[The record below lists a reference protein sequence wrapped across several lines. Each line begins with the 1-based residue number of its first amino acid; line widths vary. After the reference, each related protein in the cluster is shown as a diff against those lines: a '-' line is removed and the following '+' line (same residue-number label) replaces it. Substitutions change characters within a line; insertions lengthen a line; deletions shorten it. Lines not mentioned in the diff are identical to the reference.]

1 MSSVDTAHTASTATG
16 VHGAWEPRTI
26 RPADVGVSASPEGL
40 QEFLGGTDI
49 ARLLIEERAVVFRG
63 FGVST
68 GTYDGVADLLL
79 PDRLAYVHGNSP
91 RTKVGRN
98 LYTSTEYPAEFEISM
113 HNEMSYAH
121 AWPSRILFFCD
132 VAAATG
138 GATPV
143 VDGRLWLE
151 SIDPEVRAA
160 FAAGVRYTQNLHDGM
175 GFGKSWQA
183 TFETEDRATVEAFLD
198 GAEAEWSWQ
207 PDGTLRVT
215 QLRRATLEHPVTGTE
230 VWFNQA
236 DQWHV
241 AGLGEDAAALAEIV
255 SEDELPQNA
264 FFADGGPIPAE
275 YIRHVQEVGMRKAVN
290 VDWEVGDLLFVDNVS
305 VAHGRRAFT
314 GTRRILVAM
323 S

>member
-1 MSSVDTAHTASTATG
+1 MTTEN
-16 VHGAWEPRTI
+16 AWQPRI
-26 RPADVGVSASPEGL
+26 LRPADVGADATPQGL
-40 QEFLGGTDI
+40 EEYLRATDVG
-49 ARLLIEERAVVFRG
+49 RLLAEERAVYFRG
-63 FGVST
+63 FGIT
-68 GTYDGVADLLL
+68 ADTYDGAADLLL
-79 PDRLAYVHGNSP
+79 ANRLAYVHGNSP

-121 AWPSRILFFCD
+121 AWPSRILFYCD

-138 GATPV
+138 GATPL

-151 SIDPEVRAA
+151 SIDPEIRAA
-160 FAAGVRYTQNLHDGM
+160 FAPGVRYTQNLHDGM

-183 TFETEDRATVEAFLD
+183 TFETEDRAEVEAFLD

-236 DQWHV
+236 DQWHI
-241 AGLGEDAAALAEIV
+241 AGLGDDAAALAELIP
-255 SEDELPQNA
+255 EDELPQNA
-264 FFADGGPIPAE
+264 FFADGSPIPAD
-275 YIRHVQEVGMRKAVN
+275 YITHVQEIGMKSAVD
-290 VDWEVGDLLFVDNVS
+290 VAWEVGDLLLVDNVA

-314 GTRRILVAM
+314 GQRRILVAM
-323 S
+323 A

>member
-1 MSSVDTAHTASTATG
+1 VTTEN
-16 VHGAWEPRTI
+16 AWQPRI
-26 RPADVGVSASPEGL
+26 LRPADVGADATPQGL
-40 QEFLGGTDI
+40 EEYLRATDV
-49 ARLLIEERAVVFRG
+49 ARLLAEERAVYFRG
-63 FGVST
+63 FGITADS
-68 GTYDGVADLLL
+68 YDGAADLLL
-79 PDRLAYVHGNSP
+79 ANRLAYVHGNSP

-138 GATPV
+138 GATPL

-151 SIDPEVRAA
+151 SIDPEIRAA

-183 TFETEDRATVEAFLD
+183 TFETEDRAAVEAFLD

-215 QLRRATLEHPVTGTE
+215 QVRRATLEHPVTGTE

-236 DQWHV
+236 DQWHI
-241 AGLGEDAAALAEIV
+241 AGLGDDAAALAEIIP
-255 SEDELPQNA
+255 EDELPQNA
-264 FFADGGPIPAE
+264 FFADGSPIPAE
-275 YIRHVQEVGMRKAVN
+275 YITHVQEVGMKTAVD
-290 VDWEVGDLLFVDNVS
+290 VAWEVGDLLLVDNVA

-314 GTRRILVAM
+314 GQRRILVAM
-323 S
+323 A

>member
-1 MSSVDTAHTASTATG
+1 MTTEN
-16 VHGAWEPRTI
+16 AWQPRI
-26 RPADVGVSASPEGL
+26 LRPADVGADATPQGL
-40 QEFLGGTDI
+40 EEYLRATDV
-49 ARLLIEERAVVFRG
+49 ARLLAEERAVYFRG
-63 FGVST
+63 FGITADS
-68 GTYDGVADLLL
+68 YDGAADLLL
-79 PDRLAYVHGNSP
+79 ANRLAYVHGNSP

-138 GATPV
+138 GATPL

-151 SIDPEVRAA
+151 SIDPEIRAA

-183 TFETEDRATVEAFLD
+183 TFETEDRAEVEAFLD

-215 QLRRATLEHPVTGTE
+215 QVRRATLEHPVTGTE

-236 DQWHV
+236 DQWHI
-241 AGLGEDAAALAEIV
+241 AGLGDDAAALAEIIP
-255 SEDELPQNA
+255 EDELPQNA
-264 FFADGGPIPAE
+264 FFADGSPIPAE
-275 YIRHVQEVGMRKAVN
+275 YITHVQEIGMKTAVD
-290 VDWEVGDLLFVDNVS
+290 VAWEVGDLLLVDNVA

-314 GTRRILVAM
+314 GQRRILVAM
-323 S
+323 A

>member
-1 MSSVDTAHTASTATG
+1 MTTEN
-16 VHGAWEPRTI
+16 AWQPRI
-26 RPADVGVSASPEGL
+26 LRPADVGADATPQGL
-40 QEFLGGTDI
+40 EEYLRATDVG
-49 ARLLIEERAVVFRG
+49 RLLAEERAVYFRG
-63 FGVST
+63 FGIT
-68 GTYDGVADLLL
+68 ADTYDGAADLLL
-79 PDRLAYVHGNSP
+79 ANRLAYVHGNSP

-121 AWPSRILFFCD
+121 AWPSRILFHCD

-138 GATPV
+138 GATPL

-151 SIDPEVRAA
+151 SIDPEIRAA
-160 FAAGVRYTQNLHDGM
+160 FAPGVRYTQNLHDGM

-183 TFETEDRATVEAFLD
+183 TFETEDRAEVEEFLD

-236 DQWHV
+236 DQWHI
-241 AGLGEDAAALAEIV
+241 AGLGDDAAALAELIP
-255 SEDELPQNA
+255 EDELPQNA
-264 FFADGGPIPAE
+264 FFADGSPIPAD
-275 YIRHVQEVGMRKAVN
+275 YITHVQEIGMKSAVD
-290 VDWEVGDLLFVDNVS
+290 VAWEVGDLLLVDNVA

-314 GTRRILVAM
+314 GQRRILVAM
-323 S
+323 A

>member
-1 MSSVDTAHTASTATG
+1 MTTEN
-16 VHGAWEPRTI
+16 AWLPRI
-26 RPADVGVSASPEGL
+26 LRPADVGADATPQGL
-40 QEFLGGTDI
+40 EEYLRATDV
-49 ARLLIEERAVVFRG
+49 ARLLAEERAVYFRG
-63 FGVST
+63 FGITADS
-68 GTYDGVADLLL
+68 YDGAADLLL
-79 PDRLAYVHGNSP
+79 ANRLAYVHGNSP

-138 GATPV
+138 GATPL

-151 SIDPEVRAA
+151 SIDPEIRAA

-183 TFETEDRATVEAFLD
+183 TFETEDRAEVETFLD

-236 DQWHV
+236 DQWHI
-241 AGLGEDAAALAEIV
+241 AGLGDDAAALAEIIP
-255 SEDELPQNA
+255 EDELPQNA
-264 FFADGGPIPAE
+264 FFADGSPIPAE
-275 YIRHVQEVGMRKAVN
+275 YITHVQEIGMKTAVD
-290 VDWEVGDLLFVDNVS
+290 VAWEAGDLLLVDNVA

-314 GTRRILVAM
+314 GQRRILVAM
-323 S
+323 A

>member
-1 MSSVDTAHTASTATG
+1 MTTEN
-16 VHGAWEPRTI
+16 AWQPRI
-26 RPADVGVSASPEGL
+26 LRPADVGADATPQGL
-40 QEFLGGTDI
+40 EEYLRATDVG
-49 ARLLIEERAVVFRG
+49 RLLAEERAVYFRG
-63 FGVST
+63 FGIT
-68 GTYDGVADLLL
+68 ADTYDGAADLLL
-79 PDRLAYVHGNSP
+79 ANRLAYVHGNSP

-121 AWPSRILFFCD
+121 AWPSRILFHCD

-138 GATPV
+138 GATPL

-151 SIDPEVRAA
+151 SIDPEIRAA
-160 FAAGVRYTQNLHDGM
+160 FAPGVRYTQNLHDGM

-183 TFETEDRATVEAFLD
+183 TFETEDRAEVEEFLD

-236 DQWHV
+236 DQWHI
-241 AGLGEDAAALAEIV
+241 AGLGDDAAALAELIP
-255 SEDELPQNA
+255 EDELPQNA
-264 FFADGGPIPAE
+264 FFADGTPIPAD
-275 YIRHVQEVGMRKAVN
+275 YITHVQEIGMKSAVD
-290 VDWEVGDLLFVDNVS
+290 VAWEVGDLLLVDNVA

-314 GTRRILVAM
+314 GQRRILVAM
-323 S
+323 A

>member
-1 MSSVDTAHTASTATG
+1 MTTEN
-16 VHGAWEPRTI
+16 AWQPRI
-26 RPADVGVSASPEGL
+26 LRPADVGADATPLGL
-40 QEFLGGTDI
+40 EEYLRATDVG
-49 ARLLIEERAVVFRG
+49 RLLAEERAVYFRG
-63 FGVST
+63 FGITADS
-68 GTYDGVADLLL
+68 YDGAADLLL
-79 PDRLAYVHGNSP
+79 ANRLAYVHGNSP

-121 AWPSRILFFCD
+121 TWPSRILFFCD

-138 GATPV
+138 GATPL

-151 SIDPEVRAA
+151 SIDPEIRAA
-160 FAAGVRYTQNLHDGM
+160 FAPGVRYTQNLHDGM

-183 TFETEDRATVEAFLD
+183 TFETEDRSEVEAFLD

-236 DQWHV
+236 DQWHI
-241 AGLGEDAAALAEIV
+241 AGLGDDAAALAELIP
-255 SEDELPQNA
+255 EDELPQNA
-264 FFADGGPIPAE
+264 FFADGSPIPAE
-275 YIRHVQEVGMRKAVN
+275 YITHVQEIGMKTAVD
-290 VDWEVGDLLFVDNVS
+290 VAWEVGDLLLVDNVA

-314 GTRRILVAM
+314 GQRRILVAM
-323 S
+323 A

>member
-1 MSSVDTAHTASTATG
+1 MTTEN
-16 VHGAWEPRTI
+16 AWLPRI
-26 RPADVGVSASPEGL
+26 LRPADVGADATPQGL
-40 QEFLGGTDI
+40 EEYLRATDV
-49 ARLLIEERAVVFRG
+49 ARLLAEERAVYFRG
-63 FGVST
+63 FGITADS
-68 GTYDGVADLLL
+68 YDGAADLLL
-79 PDRLAYVHGNSP
+79 ANRLAYVHGNSP

-138 GATPV
+138 GATPL

-151 SIDPEVRAA
+151 SIDPEIRAA

-183 TFETEDRATVEAFLD
+183 TFETEDRAEVETFLD
-198 GAEAEWSWQ
+198 GAEAEWGWQ

-236 DQWHV
+236 DQWHI
-241 AGLGEDAAALAEIV
+241 AGLGDDAAALAEIIP
-255 SEDELPQNA
+255 EDELPQNA
-264 FFADGGPIPAE
+264 FFADGSPIPAE
-275 YIRHVQEVGMRKAVN
+275 YITHVQEIGMKTAVD
-290 VDWEVGDLLFVDNVS
+290 VAWEAGDLLLVDNVA

-314 GTRRILVAM
+314 GQRRILVAM
-323 S
+323 A

>member
-1 MSSVDTAHTASTATG
+1 MTTEN
-16 VHGAWEPRTI
+16 AWQPRI
-26 RPADVGVSASPEGL
+26 LRPADVGADATPQGL
-40 QEFLGGTDI
+40 EEYLRATDVG
-49 ARLLIEERAVVFRG
+49 RLLTEERAVYLRG
-63 FGVST
+63 FGIT
-68 GTYDGVADLLL
+68 ADTYDGAADRLLAN
-79 PDRLAYVHGNSP
+79 RLAYVHGNSP

-121 AWPSRILFFCD
+121 TWPARILFYCD

-138 GATPV
+138 GATPL

-160 FAAGVRYTQNLHDGM
+160 FAPGVRYTQNLHDGM

-183 TFETEDRATVEAFLD
+183 TFETEDRAEVEAFLD

-236 DQWHV
+236 DQWHI
-241 AGLGEDAAALAEIV
+241 AGLGDDAAALAELIP
-255 SEDELPQNA
+255 EDELPQNA
-264 FFADGGPIPAE
+264 FFADGSPIPAD
-275 YIRHVQEVGMRKAVN
+275 YITHVQEIGMKTAVD
-290 VDWEVGDLLFVDNVS
+290 VAWEAGDLLLVDNVA

-314 GTRRILVAM
+314 GQRRILVAM
-323 S
+323 A

>member
-1 MSSVDTAHTASTATG
+1 MTTEN
-16 VHGAWEPRTI
+16 AWQPRI
-26 RPADVGVSASPEGL
+26 LRPADVGADATPQGL
-40 QEFLGGTDI
+40 EEYLRATDVG
-49 ARLLIEERAVVFRG
+49 RLLAEERAVYFRG
-63 FGVST
+63 FGIT
-68 GTYDGVADLLL
+68 ADTYDGAADRLLAN
-79 PDRLAYVHGNSP
+79 RLAYVHGNSP

-121 AWPSRILFFCD
+121 TWPSRILFHCD

-138 GATPV
+138 GATPL

-160 FAAGVRYTQNLHDGM
+160 FAPGVRYTQNLHDGM

-183 TFETEDRATVEAFLD
+183 TFETEDRAEVEAFLD

-236 DQWHV
+236 DQWHI
-241 AGLGEDAAALAEIV
+241 AGLGDDAAALAELIP
-255 SEDELPQNA
+255 EDELPQNA
-264 FFADGGPIPAE
+264 FFADGSPIPAD
-275 YIRHVQEVGMRKAVN
+275 YITHVQEIGMKTAVD
-290 VDWEVGDLLFVDNVS
+290 VAWEVGDLLLVDNVA

-314 GTRRILVAM
+314 GQRRILVAM
-323 S
+323 A

>member
-1 MSSVDTAHTASTATG
+1 MTEH
-16 VHGAWEPRTI
+16 AWQPRI
-26 RPADVGVSASPEGL
+26 LRPADVGADASPQGL
-40 QEFLGGTDI
+40 EEYLRGADVG
-49 ARLLIEERAVVFRG
+49 RLLVEERAVFFRG
-63 FGVST
+63 FGIT
-68 GTYDGVADLLL
+68 ADTYDGAADLLL
-79 PDRLAYVHGNSP
+79 PNRLAYVHGNSP

-138 GATPV
+138 GATPL

-151 SIDPEVRAA
+151 SIDPEIRAA
-160 FAAGVRYTQNLHDGM
+160 FAPGVRYTQNLHDGM

-183 TFETEDRATVEAFLD
+183 TFETEDRAEVEAFLD

-207 PDGTLRVT
+207 PDGTLRVS

-241 AGLGEDAAALAEIV
+241 AGLGDDAAALAELIP
-255 SEDELPQNA
+255 EDELPQNA
-264 FFADGGPIPAE
+264 FFADGSPIPAD
-275 YIRHVQEVGMRKAVN
+275 YITHVQEVGMKTAVD
-290 VDWEVGDLLFVDNVS
+290 VAWETGDLLLVDNVA

-314 GTRRILVAM
+314 GRRRILVAM
-323 S
+323 A

>member
-1 MSSVDTAHTASTATG
+1 MTTEN
-16 VHGAWEPRTI
+16 AWQPRI
-26 RPADVGVSASPEGL
+26 LRPADVGADATPQGL
-40 QEFLGGTDI
+40 EEYLRATDV
-49 ARLLIEERAVVFRG
+49 ARLLAEERAVYFRG
-63 FGVST
+63 FGITADS
-68 GTYDGVADLLL
+68 YDGAADLLL
-79 PDRLAYVHGNSP
+79 ANRLAYVHGNSP

-138 GATPV
+138 GATPL

-151 SIDPEVRAA
+151 SIDPEIREA

-183 TFETEDRATVEAFLD
+183 TFETEDRAEVEAFLD

-215 QLRRATLEHPVTGTE
+215 QVRRATLEHPVTGTE

-236 DQWHV
+236 DQWHI
-241 AGLGEDAAALAEIV
+241 AGLGDDAAALAEIIP
-255 SEDELPQNA
+255 EDELPQNA
-264 FFADGGPIPAE
+264 FFADGSPIPAE
-275 YIRHVQEVGMRKAVN
+275 YITHVQEIGMKTAV
-290 VDWEVGDLLFVDNVS
+290 DIAWEVGDLLLVDNVA

-314 GTRRILVAM
+314 GQRRILVAM
-323 S
+323 A